1 MTFLATEPH
10 RDGARGE
17 DSERRAALDELVRLA
32 TTGEPRDEAFRRLFR
47 EYYPRVRAFFAKRTG
62 SPTEIEDLAQ
72 ETFLRAHRGRVP
84 FTRSAAFEA
93 WLFEIAGNVWHN
105 AWRDRHAAKRTGQEA
120 PLELLDS
127 VPAALASLARPGGP
141 APRDPLLACLDRERL
156 ALVAEA
162 LKSLPEKMRL
172 CAILRHHHD
181 LRYRE
186 IADVTGIGIGTVKA
200 HLYQAHKKLKD
211 LLGAYFDV
219 PEEDDA

>member
-1 MTFLATEPH
+1 MTFLSIEPH
-10 RDGARGE
+10 RDEPRGE
-17 DSERRAALDELVRLA
+17 DPLRRAALDELVRLA
-32 TTGEPRDEAFRRLFR
+32 TTGEQREEAFRRLFR
-47 EYYPRVRAFFAKRTG
+47 EYFPRVRAFFSKRTG

-72 ETFLRAHRGRVP
+72 ETFLRAHRGLVP

-93 WLFEIAGNVWHN
+93 WLFEIAGNVWNN
-105 AWRDRHAAKRTGQEA
+105 ACRDRHAAKRTGQEA

-127 VPAALASLARPGGP
+127 VSTAVASPPGGP
-141 APRDPLLACLDRERL
+141 APRDPLRSYLDREQL
-156 ALVAEA
+156 ALIDKA
-162 LKSLPEKMRL
+162 LGSLPAKMRL
-172 CAILRHHHD
+172 CTVLRYHQD
-181 LRYRE
+181 LKYRE